1 MKKAS
6 EYHQRGKECRELAA
20 RCSKVEHRAALIAMA
35 ETWENLARNR
45 EAHVAR
51 LRRIE
56 ALTRSSW
63 VPRYLR
69 PRTF

>member
-6 EYHQRGKECRELAA
+6 EYHHHGKECRELAA
-20 RCSKVEHRAALIAMA
+20 RSGHAEHRATLIKMA

-51 LRRIE
+51 LRRIK
-56 ALTRSSW
+56 ALTSSPP
-63 VPRYLR
+63 VARY
-69 PRTF
+69 

>member
-6 EYHQRGKECRELAA
+6 EYHQHGKECRELAA
-20 RCSKVEHRAALIAMA
+20 RSGNAEHRAALIKMA

-45 EAHVAR
+45 AAHVAR

-56 ALTRSSW
+56 ALTSS
-63 VPRYLR
+63 PRVTRY
-69 PRTF
+69 